1 MIEGVSIRAK
11 IGAYEVLR
19 SPKIVIESKR
29 RQIVGTA
36 SLEVPDPTGE
46 IRNGLNLG
54 DKVQIIMRYKG
65 DNPLE
70 QTWQGTIYSLQ
81 TEADNIIVI
90 AKGLEQVLLDT
101 FITEAFYEEPANI
114 VAKRILE
121 KTGYSIK
128 TVDFGEFGLP
138 YQVFSRCT
146 VAGAIKQ
153 LSQTISQS
161 YQVDLSKHAL
171 WLDNNR
177 QWNFSNGNE
186 DGDIFIIETAKNL
199 LSHRPPQKQGEMGEL
214 ETVLLPSLTHSR
226 IIKIRDSVRDIVQEV
241 RAQEVTH
248 KMEQGKN
255 RTIIRY
261 GKDEGW
267 G

>member
-11 IGAYEVLR
+11 VGAFEVLR
-19 SPKIVIESKR
+19 SPSIIIESKR

-36 SLEVPDPTGE
+36 SLEVPDPSGE
-46 IRNGLNLG
+46 IRQSLQVGQN
-54 DKVQIIMRYKG
+54 VQIIMRYKG

-70 QTWQGTIYSLQ
+70 QTWQGTVNSVQ
-81 TEADNIIVI
+81 TQADNLIVL
-90 AKGLEQVLLDT
+90 AKGLEQALLDN

-128 TVDFGEFGLP
+128 TLDFGEFVLP
-138 YQVFSRCT
+138 YQVFSHWT
-146 VAGAIKQ
+146 IAGAIKQ

-161 YQVDLSKHAL
+161 YQVDMSKHAL
-171 WLDNNR
+171 WLDSN
-177 QWNFSNGNE
+177 QMWNFSDCDE
-186 DGDIFIIETAKNL
+186 EGDIFIIETAKNL
-199 LSHRPPQKQGEMGEL
+199 LSHKPPQKQGEMGEL
-214 ETVLLPSLTHSR
+214 ETVLLPGLTHSR
-226 IIKIRDSVRDIVQEV
+226 LIKIRDSVRDVVLEV

-261 GKDEGW
+261 GKDQGW
-267 G
+267 S

>member
-1 MIEGVSIRAK
+1 MIEGISIRANV
-11 IGAYEVLR
+11 GAFEVLR

-54 DKVQIIMRYKG
+54 NKVQIIMRYKG

-81 TEADNIIVI
+81 TEADNIIII
-90 AKGLEQVLLDT
+90 AKGLEQILLDT
-101 FITEAFYEEPANI
+101 FITEAFFEEPANL

-121 KTGYSIK
+121 KTGLPVGKI
-128 TVDFGEFGLP
+128 DMGEYILP
-138 YQVFSRCT
+138 YQVFSSCNL
-146 VAGAIKQ
+146 AMAIKQ

-161 YQVDLSKHAL
+161 CQADMSRHAL
-171 WLDNNR
+171 WLDSN
-177 QWNFSNGNE
+177 QMWNFSDGDE
-186 DGDIFIIETAKNL
+186 EGDIFIIETAKNL
-199 LSHRPPQKQGEMGEL
+199 LNHRPPQKQGEIGEL

-248 KMEQGKN
+248 QMEQGKN